1 MSTPEIKEI
10 SVKQSQQLKA
20 VAILFMLFLH
30 LFNTVNYQGLF
41 TPLVF
46 VGDKPLVYYLS
57 LFGDACVPIFCFVSG
72 YGLYYKYTK
81 KPETYLRDNMTRLKK
96 IYINYWIILL
106 LFVVGLGLALGQ
118 TEFVGPWT
126 RVLFNA
132 TGIINS
138 YNGAWWF
145 LFIYILLV
153 LTSPLSFRWVS
164 RSNPYLILGVCTVL
178 YITAFY
184 FRVYRPSTSE
194 HAIVRWL
201 HNEVAL
207 FGTSFL
213 PFVTGAVSF
222 SMKWQ
227 TNLTLKLQQ
236 VKYKSMWCF
245 AGIIALVVLHAI
257 IPNFII
263 APFLAMPFIF
273 LFLQVQWPGWMTSL
287 LDFMAPHATNM
298 WLVHMFFYITYF
310 HDFIFSFRYIPLIFI
325 VLVACSI
332 ASSFVINFIIKL
344 ISKLF
349 ENREITKVA

>member
-1 MSTPEIKEI
+1 MEIT
-10 SVKQSQQLKA
+10 VKQSNRLKA
-20 VAILFMLFLH
+20 IAILFMLMLH
-30 LFNTVNYQGLF
+30 LFNTLNYQNLF

-46 VGDKPLVYYLS
+46 VGEKPIIYYIS
-57 LFGDACVPIFCFVSG
+57 LFGDSCVPIFCFVSG

-81 KPETYLRDNMTRLKK
+81 KPETYLKDNMTRLKK

-118 TEFVGPWT
+118 AEFVGPWT

-132 TGIINS
+132 SGIINS

-145 LFIYILLV
+145 LLIYILLV

-164 RSNPYLILGVCTVL
+164 RSNPYLILGVSTVL
-178 YITAFY
+178 YIIAFY

-194 HAIVRWL
+194 HDIVRWL
-201 HNEVAL
+201 HNEASL

-213 PFVTGAVSF
+213 PFITGAVSL

-227 TNLTLKLQQ
+227 TNLTVKLQHI
-236 VKYKSMWCF
+236 KYKSFFCII
-245 AGIIALVVLHAI
+245 GIIGLVIIHAL

-263 APFLAMPFIF
+263 APFLAIPFIF
-273 LFLQVQWPGWMTSL
+273 LFLQVQWPGWVNAL

-310 HDFIFSFRYIPLIFI
+310 HNFIFGFRYTPLIFL

-332 ASSFVINFIIKL
+332 VSSFIINLL
-344 ISKLF
+344 ITLIGKLF
-349 ENREITKVA
+349 ENRAITKVA

>member
-1 MSTPEIKEI
+1 MEIT
-10 SVKQSQQLKA
+10 VKQSNQLKA

-30 LFNTVNYQGLF
+30 LFNTLNFQGLF

-46 VGDKPLVYYLS
+46 IGEKPLVYYLS
-57 LFGDACVPIFCFVSG
+57 LFGDTCVPVFCFVSG

-96 IYINYWIILL
+96 IYLNYWVILL
-106 LFVVGLGLALGQ
+106 LFVVGLGLALGR

-132 TGIINS
+132 SGIINS

-145 LFIYILLV
+145 LLIYILLV

-164 RSNPYLILGVCTVL
+164 RSNPYLILGVSAVL
-178 YITAFY
+178 YIIAFY
-184 FRVYRPSTSE
+184 FRVYRPSTSQHE
-194 HAIVRWL
+194 IVRWV
-201 HNEVAL
+201 HNEASL

-213 PFVTGAVSF
+213 PFITGAVSL

-227 TNLTLKLQQ
+227 TNLTVRLQHI
-236 VKYKSMWCF
+236 KYKSLLCTI
-245 AGIIALVVLHAI
+245 GIIGLVILHALV
-257 IPNFII
+257 PNFII
-263 APFLAMPFIF
+263 APFLAIPFIF
-273 LFLQVQWPGWMTSL
+273 LFLQVQWPAWVNSL
-287 LDFMAPHATNM
+287 LDFMSPHATNM

-310 HDFIFSFRYIPLIFI
+310 HDFIFGFRYIPLIFL

-332 ASSFVINFIIKL
+332 ASSFIINLL
-344 ISKLF
+344 ITLIGKLF
-349 ENREITKVA
+349 ENRGITKVA